1 MKNLREFTENIAV
14 LGGGNLGQAIVRGF
28 LKSKK
33 IKADQIT
40 ITDKHRLEQLD
51 RFKKRGCRITD
62 NNEEAVSCSDFI
74 IVAVRPEQS
83 AALFENIKGSLD
95 VKKHIVISVM
105 TGITTKHI
113 HELLGDDMPVVRVMP
128 NTAVAVGESMTC
140 ISSTCIDEKYVNLAK
155 ELFEL
160 VGHTMSIDE
169 KDMAQATV
177 ICASGIAFFLRTIR
191 ATSQGG
197 IQIGFHPNEALDM
210 AAQTAKGASSLL
222 LYSRKHPEDEIDRV
236 TTPRGITIAGLNQ
249 MEHEGL
255 SSAIIKGIITSAQIV
270 EKIVKENN

>member
-1 MKNLREFTENIAV
+1 MKNLREFTENIAI
-14 LGGGNLGQAIVRGF
+14 LGGGNLGQAIVRGL
-28 LKSKK
+28 LKSRK
-33 IKADQIT
+33 IRPDQIT
-40 ITDKHRLEQLD
+40 ITDKHRLELLD
-51 RFKKRGCRITD
+51 TFKKRGCRITD
-62 NNEEAVSCSDFI
+62 KNEEAVSCSDFI

-83 AALFENIKGSLD
+83 ALLFHGIKKVLD
-95 VKKHIVISVM
+95 AQKHIVISVM
-105 TGITTKHI
+105 TGITTKHL
-113 HELLGDDMPVVRVMP
+113 HEMVGDDIPVVRVMP

-140 ISSTCIDEKYVNLAK
+140 ISSTCIDEKYVNLVK

-160 VGHTMSIDE
+160 AGHTMIIDE
-169 KDMAQATV
+169 NDMAQATV

-197 IQIGFHPNEALDM
+197 IQIGFHPNEAIDM
-210 AAQTAKGASSLL
+210 AAQTAKGAASLL